1 MRKRSNRA
9 GCVERDVTASG
20 TPTATAPGHQGDISL
35 LQDGVV
41 PAPGSQNDAQQY
53 DTYTGDGGV
62 EAQSIGYSF
71 DSMQMLTKLTYTE
84 GMHFSKPGILLCTRL
99 ADCRNKSLLLADD
112 GGWWTSTPVV
122 EVNVNGAWV
131 RAEGQRCFPRY
142 DGGNPQATQ
151 NYETFVFSFDAVE
164 ASGIRLSG
172 TAGGSNHFL
181 SVGEIRVS
189 AGEGALPASPPLS
202 VLAAACPEIEPAR
215 RRAMLEL
222 ELVRTLVCEMHLLLH
237 GLLGR
242 PRPPR
247 RQRHSSLLLRRFPP
261 GLDCLCFAESGI
273 CRPPTCP
280 AQVQRAPPPS
290 PAPPL
295 PTPPHPWARPWHGH
309 PPRSRGRR
317 PPAL

>member
-35 LQDGVV
+35 LQDGVA

-84 GMHFSKPGILLCTRL
+84 GMHFSKPGILSFTRL
-99 ADCRNKSLLLADD
+99 ADSRNKSLLLADD

-189 AGEGALPASPPLS
+189 AGEGALPVFPLLS
-202 VLAAACPEIEPAR
+202 ALAAACPEIEPAQAR
-215 RRAMLEL
+215 NARDSLVQCYEYEYEHRMYHSYLE
-222 ELVRTLVCEMHLLLH
+222 VVATNASAFCAAVC
-237 GLLGR
+237 
-242 PRPPR
+242 
-247 RQRHSSLLLRRFPP
+247 QFS
-261 GLDCLCFAESGI
+261 D
-273 CRPPTCP
+273 
-280 AQVQRAPPPS
+280 
-290 PAPPL
+290 
-295 PTPPHPWARPWHGH
+295 
-309 PPRSRGRR
+309 
-317 PPAL
+317 